1 MRMVIDE
8 SSCKDRLAS
17 IEDHMKKAPNLT
29 ARDASDVY
37 IGEIAVYTAAIADE
51 LREIKEILK
60 KESEERKMEML
71 YVVTADGYD
80 DGYGSELYLLGVFK
94 DEESAKALEEKY
106 SHLEVT
112 ITAVELG
119 KVYPLSPNERGWGLT
134 YENDHYLGGYVE

>member
-1 MRMVIDE
+1 MKYIAEIDTSAYKDFKFFE
-8 SSCKDRLAS
+8 DGIGKYLVCKDAGATENGGWMPLYFT
-17 IEDHMKKAPNLT
+17 EC
-29 ARDASDVY
+29 
-37 IGEIAVYTAAIADE
+37 
-51 LREIKEILK
+51 
-60 KESEERKMEML
+60 KESEERNMEIL

-119 KVYPLSPNERGWGLT
+119 KEYPLSPNERGWGLT
-134 YENDHYLGGYVE
+134 YENDNYIGGYVE